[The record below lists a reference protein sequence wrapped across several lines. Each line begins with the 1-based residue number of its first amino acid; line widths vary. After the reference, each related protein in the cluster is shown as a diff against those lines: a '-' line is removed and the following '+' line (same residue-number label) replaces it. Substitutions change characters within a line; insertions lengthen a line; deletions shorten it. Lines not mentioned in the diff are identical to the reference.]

1 MMPAADSVTSIPV
14 HRSTLR
20 VLQQVKGAA
29 ESWDEFL
36 ITITEDYLSPSL
48 RSKLD
53 RRLKADRVVTGE
65 EARRVFRKTRRRAS

>member
-1 MMPAADSVTSIPV
+1 
-14 HRSTLR
+14 
-20 VLQQVKGAA
+20 LQQVKGAA